1 MPDVTIAPSDEACQA
16 IVDRINA
23 GTTYTLPVPATY
35 GRVIFADME
44 TITGFSCDVVHL
56 SEQQL
61 NETLD
66 AEDSTQHTLMV
77 WVRDKLP
84 DQLPATIAARML
96 IFRQIFQQLNT
107 YRNPSQRVTVWQCGD
122 DDETNPDKE
131 LLEES
136 NLFEAGLRLVVEVK
150 PPA

>member
-1 MPDVTIAPSDEACQA
+1 
-16 IVDRINA
+16 
-23 GTTYTLPVPATY
+23 
-35 GRVIFADME
+35 
-44 TITGFSCDVVHL
+44 
-56 SEQQL
+56 
-61 NETLD
+61 
-66 AEDSTQHTLMV
+66 
-77 WVRDKLP
+77 
-84 DQLPATIAARML
+84 ML